1 MPSSG
6 RCERCSGSV
15 TARPVPSIST
25 VTVAGVGLIGGSFA
39 LALRQTGYRGRILGV
54 SSPKTL
60 ELATQ
65 LGVIDEGCDLEIAL
79 PQSDLV
85 YMAQPVERIIEQLV
99 RIRELVP
106 TRALVTDAGSTKNA
120 IMRRARTLF
129 ADGPHFVGGHP
140 MAGKEG
146 RGVQIADAS
155 LFTGA
160 PYALVPTG
168 EALPDS
174 PVVEEFCGW
183 LDTMGCRRQV
193 MCASDHDRVVAWTSH
208 LPQLVSTALAATIGA
223 GLEDGRELEISG
235 DGLRDMTRLAA
246 SPHAVWSGILRT
258 NHGPIDEALAAVV
271 RELEGLRS
279 ALKDGTAEEHFRRGQ
294 RLQGQIA
301 DR

>member
-1 MPSSG
+1 MPSI
-6 RCERCSGSV
+6 
-15 TARPVPSIST
+15 AT

-39 LALRQTGYRGRILGV
+39 LALRRIGYRGRILGV
-54 SSPKTL
+54 SSLKTL

-65 LGVIDEGCDLEIAL
+65 LGVIDEGSDLDSAL

-85 YMAQPVERIIEQLV
+85 YLAQPVERIIEQLGQ
-99 RIRELVP
+99 IRELVP
-106 TRALVTDAGSTKNA
+106 THALVTDAGSTKSA

-129 ADGPHFVGGHP
+129 ADGPHFIGGHP

-168 EALPDS
+168 DTLPES
-174 PVVEEFCGW
+174 PIVEEFCGW
-183 LDTMGCRRQV
+183 LDAMGCWRRV
-193 MCASDHDRVVAWTSH
+193 MRASDHDKVVAWTSH

-223 GLEDGRELEISG
+223 GIEDRRDLAISG

-271 RELEGLRS
+271 QELEALRN
-279 ALKDGTAEEHFRRGQ
+279 ALKDSSAEEHFQRGQ
-294 RLQGQIA
+294 RLQGQIP